1 MKNVI
6 QSVIRQF
13 NRNHSVKAEAVKN
26 KANECNYKNN
36 YYGDQL
42 CKVKLG

>member
-1 MKNVI
+1 MKKVI
-6 QSVIRQF
+6 QSVVRQLT
-13 NRNHSVKAEAVKN
+13 RSARTAATKSR
-26 KANECNYKNN
+26 ANECNYKNN